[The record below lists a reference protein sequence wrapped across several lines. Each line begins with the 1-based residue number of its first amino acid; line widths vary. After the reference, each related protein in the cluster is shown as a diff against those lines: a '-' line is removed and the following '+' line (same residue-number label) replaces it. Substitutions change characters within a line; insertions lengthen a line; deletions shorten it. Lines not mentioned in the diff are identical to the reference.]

1 MKKKRLIIR
10 TVILAVLLC
19 AVGYTLY
26 AQFFADKQKVSVGDE
41 APDFILRDVDGKT
54 HQLSEYKGKGVF
66 LNFWGTW
73 CKPCKQEMP
82 AMEKQY
88 AAYKKQG
95 VEILAVNVAETNI
108 AVEQFAKQYGLS
120 FPILMDKD
128 SQVLGAYGIDP
139 LPTTFLIDKNGKIVD
154 SFIGGLEESKIK
166 EYMEEIKP

>member
-1 MKKKRLIIR
+1 
-10 TVILAVLLC
+10 
-19 AVGYTLY
+19 
-26 AQFFADKQKVSVGDE
+26 
-41 APDFILRDVDGKT
+41 
-54 HQLSEYKGKGVF
+54 
-66 LNFWGTW
+66 
-73 CKPCKQEMP
+73 MP

-88 AAYKKQG
+88 ASYKKQG

-108 AVEQFAKQYGLS
+108 AVEQFAKQYELS

>member
-26 AQFFADKQKVSVGDE
+26 AQFFADKQKVSVGDK
-41 APDFILRDVDGKT
+41 APDFILRDVNGET
-54 HQLSEYKGKGVF
+54 HQLSDYKGKGVF

-88 AAYKKQG
+88 ASYSSRA
-95 VEILAVNVAETNI
+95 IC
-108 AVEQFAKQYGLS
+108 
-120 FPILMDKD
+120 
-128 SQVLGAYGIDP
+128 
-139 LPTTFLIDKNGKIVD
+139 
-154 SFIGGLEESKIK
+154 
-166 EYMEEIKP
+166 